1 MSNENNTNLV
11 NEEELEINLK
21 DFFNKLISM
30 WYYVFVGVLIGV
42 LLATVYTAFLTSP
55 KYASSSSI
63 YLRGNSKSVSLSDL
77 QLGTQ
82 LVNDYEFII
91 KGRNNMERVIDNLGL
106 DTTADALANSIH
118 ISHGDDTRIL
128 TISVTTKDPYLSR
141 DIVNEVVETGIK
153 SIKDIDSQEPYVIER
168 AVANGN
174 AVNASVIKM
183 AALGGM
189 AGFVLSVG
197 IIFLIFVFDDSIN
210 KAEDI
215 ESTLGIP
222 VLGVVKYD
230 QSLAYTKKVNQPK
243 KKKTSKSKLG
253 GK

>member
-1 MSNENNTNLV
+1 MNNENNNLV

-21 DFFNKLISM
+21 DFFNKLLSL
-30 WYYVFVGVLIGV
+30 WYYVVVGVLIGV
-42 LLATVYTAFLTSP
+42 LLATIYSAFLTSP
-55 KYASSSSI
+55 KYSSSSSI
-63 YLRGNSKSVSLSDL
+63 YLRGNNKSVSLSDL
-77 QLGTQ
+77 QLGSQ

-106 DTTADALANSIH
+106 DTTADKLASTIH
-118 ISHGDDTRIL
+118 ISHGEDTRIL
-128 TISVTTKDPYLSR
+128 TISVTTGDPYLSR

-189 AGFVLSVG
+189 AGLVVSVG
-197 IIFLIFVFDDSIN
+197 IIFLLFVFDDTVAN
-210 KAEDI
+210 VEDV
-215 ESTLGIP
+215 ENTLGVP
-222 VLGVVKYD
+222 VIGVVKYD
-230 QSLAYTKKVNQPK
+230 SSLSYIKKSNQNSKKTKKVK
-243 KKKTSKSKLG
+243 KNG